1 MFKLHVCTYSTL
13 VLSPFDDSY
22 IPTASYPNMPVYPS
36 GQDREVS
43 VLQTGQTTYNWQV
56 TDFQKPAKEDLV
68 IYELLIRDFD
78 ANRNFQDVIDR
89 IDYFKN
95 LHINAIEL
103 MPVMEFEGN
112 ESWGYNTAF
121 HMALDKFYG
130 SEDKFRELVDVCHQ
144 NGIAVILDLALN
156 HAFGRNP
163 MVRMWMDDPDNNG
176 WGEPSSENPYFNET
190 ATHTYSVGSDFNH
203 SSALTKKYSKRV
215 VKHWIENFK
224 IDGFRWDLTKGF
236 TQNCT
241 DTNSGCT
248 DNYQAD
254 RVAILKEYADYS
266 WSLDPDHYVIFEH
279 LYTCTS

>member
-1 MFKLHVCTYSTL
+1 MKL
-13 VLSPFDDSY
+13 
-22 IPTASYPNMPVYPS
+22 
-36 GQDREVS
+36 
-43 VLQTGQTTYNWQV
+43 
-56 TDFQKPAKEDLV
+56 
-68 IYELLIRDFD
+68 
-78 ANRNFQDVIDR
+78 
-89 IDYFKN
+89 
-95 LHINAIEL
+95 
-103 MPVMEFEGN
+103 
-112 ESWGYNTAF
+112 
-121 HMALDKFYG
+121 
-130 SEDKFRELVDVCHQ
+130 
-144 NGIAVILDLALN
+144 
-156 HAFGRNP
+156 
-163 MVRMWMDDPDNNG
+163 
-176 WGEPSSENPYFNET
+176 

-279 LYTCTS
+279 LGGTQEQKEWADYRIDEGKGIMLWGKMTSPYNQLTMGFSSNSNINGMGHNSQNFIGKRLVGYSESHDEERLMYNNQQYGASNGSYDVTTLTTALERMPL